1 MDEIAIERAADTFE
15 AIQARYR
22 AAPEGSW
29 IRNACIRQCYL
40 LVQECRRP
48 RRCRT
53 PATDA
58 LLARIDLVLAG
69 TMH

>member
-1 MDEIAIERAADTFE
+1 MTIARAGDVFD

-22 AAPEGSW
+22 AAPEDSW
-29 IRNACIRQCYL
+29 VREGCVRQLYL

-48 RRCRT
+48 RRSRT

-69 TMH
+69 RMH